1 MHIETQRRLRS
12 GPVTRPFFQMRIKAD
27 LLARIRARAK
37 KERRSVS
44 EFMRHAAEL
53 ELRRKRAAGK

>member
-1 MHIETQRRLRS
+1 MQNAATATPL
-12 GPVTRPFFQMRIKAD
+12 FQLRIKAD
-27 LLARIRARAK
+27 LLAKIRARAK

-53 ELRRKRAAGK
+53 QLRRKRAA

>member
-1 MHIETQRRLRS
+1 MKNAESAAPL
-12 GPVTRPFFQMRIKAD
+12 FQLRIKAD
-27 LLARIRARAK
+27 LLRRIRDRAK

-53 ELRRKRAAGK
+53 ELRRKKAA

>member
-1 MHIETQRRLRS
+1 MQNAETPAPL
-12 GPVTRPFFQMRIKAD
+12 FQLRIKAD
-27 LLARIRARAK
+27 LLAKIRARAK

-53 ELRRKRAAGK
+53 QLRRKRAA